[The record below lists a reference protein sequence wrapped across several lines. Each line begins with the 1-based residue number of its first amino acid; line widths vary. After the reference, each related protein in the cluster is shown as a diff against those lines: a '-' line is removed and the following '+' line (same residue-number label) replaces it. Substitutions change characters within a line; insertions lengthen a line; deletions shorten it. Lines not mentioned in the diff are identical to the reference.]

1 MPLFLRTHSR
11 DNDEHEMPGL
21 TSWQGA
27 EKIRTSMRVLSTRCA
42 TRDLYG
48 YVPFLS
54 QWVSG
59 GLASKIDDRLSW
71 SLRKFNVENISIPSF
86 SSTETTGRLEI
97 SHCSAS
103 IKMANWKDIFSVYVF

>member
-1 MPLFLRTHSR
+1 MQGSGPLR
-11 DNDEHEMPGL
+11 
-21 TSWQGA
+21 A
-27 EKIRTSMRVLSTRCA
+27 VEKTTSMRIFLTRCA

-86 SSTETTGRLEI
+86 SSTETTGCLEI

-103 IKMANWKDIFSVYVF
+103 IKMANWKEIFSVYVF